1 MGKYK
6 INPLLSDLFDLVGK
20 CGSNGDGVSGG
31 NTGGDGNIGDNTP
44 RDTASI
50 MDYLHDA
57 HYEADSKQLVIT
69 PLEYAASSTDFW
81 HDAEY
86 IAAIHTL
93 NVIPK
98 TWAFCLPTITDFLH
112 SARYVPQDKN
122 LVIEDG
128 VCAETT
134 DSLNDAVYIS
144 DRKTLDIISMQW
156 TKI

>member
-6 INPLLSDLFDLVGK
+6 FNPLVKYLFDLTGTNGETSNN
-20 CGSNGDGVSGG
+20 GSGDGG
-31 NTGGDGNIGDNTP
+31 NGNNNTP
-44 RDTASI
+44 HDTATI

-86 IAAIHTL
+86 VAAIHTL

-98 TWAFCLPTITDFLH
+98 TWAFSLPTITDFLH
-112 SARYVPQDKN
+112 SARYVPADKN

-144 DRKTLDIISMQW
+144 DRNTLDIISMQW

>member
-6 INPLLSDLFDLVGK
+6 FNPLVKYLFDLTGT
-20 CGSNGDGVSGG
+20 NGEST
-31 NTGGDGNIGDNTP
+31 NTGGDGNTGDNTP

-50 MDYLHDA
+50 LDYLHDA

-98 TWAFCLPTITDFLH
+98 TWAFSLPTITDFLH

>member
-6 INPLLSDLFDLVGK
+6 FNPLVKYLFDLTGTS
-20 CGSNGDGVSGG
+20 GESSNTGDGGAS
-31 NTGGDGNIGDNTP
+31 GDNTP
-44 RDTASI
+44 HDTASI
-50 MDYLHDA
+50 TDYLHDA
-57 HYEADSKQLVIT
+57 HYEADSKRLVIT
-69 PLEYAASSTDFW
+69 PLDYAASSTDYW
-81 HDAEY
+81 HDVEY
-86 IAAIHTL
+86 AAGIKTL

-98 TWAFCLPTITDFLH
+98 TWGFSLPTITDFLH
-112 SARYVPQDKN
+112 SATYNSEDKN

-134 DSLNDAVYIS
+134 DSLNDAVYIA